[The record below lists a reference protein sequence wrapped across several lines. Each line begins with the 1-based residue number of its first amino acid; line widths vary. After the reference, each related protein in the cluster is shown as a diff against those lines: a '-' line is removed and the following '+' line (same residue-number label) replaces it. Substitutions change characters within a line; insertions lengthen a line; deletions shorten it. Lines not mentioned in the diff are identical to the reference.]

1 MGITATVSLKTP
13 FGIIRK
19 LANGSYR
26 LRNSSKSLYHL
37 FNQEH
42 ETFMFLVD
50 EGFVIKSFKYTKRQK
65 GGKETVINL
74 DAHKNSNIS
83 CLPEALDFM
92 KQENYKD
99 LDSYTA
105 TLIVDLERY
114 SRIKL
119 GVVLAP
125 SNEDNEVIS
134 IKNVLKDSL
143 AQRAGILKD
152 DLIVSVDDKEI
163 NLIDHLEEKIITENS
178 ICLTI
183 KRQNTLKKI
192 EISLR

>member
-1 MGITATVSLKTP
+1 MGIAATVSLKTP

-37 FNQEH
+37 FNQEY

-74 DAHKNSNIS
+74 DAHKNSKIS

-92 KQENYKD
+92 EQENYKD
-99 LDSYTA
+99 LDSCTA

-125 SNEDNEVIS
+125 SNENNEVIS

-152 DLIVSVDDKEI
+152 DLIVSIDDKDI
-163 NLIDHLEEKIITENS
+163 NLIDHLEQKIITES
-178 ICLTI
+178 SVCLTI